1 MAGLNWIRLDTNMF
15 ENPKLLYLQ
24 EDRQFKIIVIHL
36 QGMCY
41 SGRHGLAGYIPK
53 AALRIIGATAADA
66 NKLVTAGLWS
76 PAPGGWNVNDW
87 NEYQL
92 ADEEAAARS
101 EKAQKAAAARWAK
114 ERKRKAAM
122 GDDSD
127 AYAI

>member
-1 MAGLNWIRLDTNMF
+1 MF

-114 ERKRKAAM
+114 ERKRKAVM

-127 AYAI
+127 ACAI